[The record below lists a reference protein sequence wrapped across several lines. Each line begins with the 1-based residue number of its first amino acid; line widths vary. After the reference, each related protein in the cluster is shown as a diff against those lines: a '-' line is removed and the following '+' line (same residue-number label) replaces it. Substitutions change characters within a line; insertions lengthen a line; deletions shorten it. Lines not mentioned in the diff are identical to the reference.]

1 MTDAAAQERAPPTR
15 AQAEAR
21 VEAHSASLKKELGVR
36 DLALTQILFIVGLTW
51 IGVAGKLGPSHVV
64 FWLLALVLF
73 YLPSAAVV
81 IYLNRLMP
89 LEGGLYQWAKL
100 GFNQTVG
107 FMLAWNLWL
116 YVIVFTSE
124 IGLQCA
130 TYLSYAIGPSAA
142 WMTSSSWFVALSSAL
157 ILSLMVVTST
167 IGLSVGKWVHNTGG
181 IFMITIFGAV
191 VLLPVIGLLTGTLA
205 EYHPFRTHL
214 PELSL
219 YNLNIL
225 GKMGFGALGGFEY
238 MAILAGETR
247 APARSVTRSV
257 FIAAPVIAL
266 MFVLGTSAVVAYVP
280 NTDIDLIGPV
290 AQVLRIGYGPF
301 GIAAPLVTI
310 AILMTLAMRV
320 GQASVAFTAVTRLP
334 MVAGW
339 DHMLPAWF
347 SRLHAT
353 YKTPVNSI
361 MLVGASSFGIASL
374 SLIGVGQAEAFQL
387 VFNASG
393 IFYALTYVVMFA
405 IPLFGLRTVTP
416 GPPMWLRLASLS
428 GLLMTVLYI
437 VLSVFPIIEV
447 KSAGAFAFKISSV
460 IVVMNLVGVGILV
473 GRSGAY
479 RGITGSR
486 TRDGCCAVVQ
496 HPLPRAHELRLP
508 LVVAAGVEVAV
519 VLRERRRRHR
529 HAQPM
534 PRRNDDPRV
543 PHVDLVFVD
552 RARREQLRLV
562 ESLAEPRARDAVLD
576 AHHAAV
582 RIDIEQHHVP
592 VRVERVGGGKE
603 RGAHGAGDL
612 HRLRE
617 RRRCERE
624 QVVARRVDLRVILV
638 QAQLEL
644 ARVDQVGRRLARIVR
659 ERVRRLRLGRER
671 VERAVARAA
680 VRLAARVDVEVG
692 PLGAREREF
701 LLLAPRVVAHDEDV
715 DGRLPIHAVVDALE
729 VVVEPA
735 ELQHA
740 RVDARLRAEAAV
752 HVVDALVR
760 AGIHEEALEGLRVQ
774 RRRSPCSCGS
784 CRAHRRTSRRCRA
797 PAP

>member
-1 MTDAAAQERAPPTR
+1 MTSDLRESPADPAASAGELAR
-15 AQAEAR
+15 AEAR
-21 VEAHSASLKKELGVR
+21 VDAHSASLKKELGVR

-130 TYLSYAIGPSAA
+130 TYLSYAIGPRAA
-142 WMTSSSWFVALSSAL
+142 WMTSSSWFAALASAVL
-157 ILSLMVVTST
+157 LSLMVVTST
-167 IGLSVGKWVHNTGG
+167 IGLSVGKWVHNIGG
-181 IFMITIFGAV
+181 VFMITIFSAV

-205 EYHPFRTHL
+205 AYHPFRTGL

-225 GKMGFGALGGFEY
+225 GKMGFGAFGGFEY

-266 MFVLGTSAVVAYVP
+266 MFVLGTSVVVAYVP
-280 NTDIDLIGPV
+280 NSDIDLIGPI

-301 GIAAPLVTI
+301 GVATALVTA

-353 YKTPVNSI
+353 YRTPVNSI
-361 MLVGASSFGIASL
+361 MLVGAASFGIASL

-405 IPLFGLRTVTP
+405 IPLFGLRSVTP
-416 GPPMWLRLASLS
+416 RPPIWLRLASLS

-437 VLSVFPIIEV
+437 VLSVFPIIKVESV
-447 KSAGAFAFKISSV
+447 STFALKITMM
-460 IVVMNLVGVGILV
+460 IVAMNLVGIGILLSARQ
-473 GRSGAY
+473 RS
-479 RGITGSR
+479 
-486 TRDGCCAVVQ
+486 
-496 HPLPRAHELRLP
+496 
-508 LVVAAGVEVAV
+508 
-519 VLRERRRRHR
+519 
-529 HAQPM
+529 
-534 PRRNDDPRV
+534 
-543 PHVDLVFVD
+543 
-552 RARREQLRLV
+552 
-562 ESLAEPRARDAVLD
+562 
-576 AHHAAV
+576 
-582 RIDIEQHHVP
+582 
-592 VRVERVGGGKE
+592 
-603 RGAHGAGDL
+603 
-612 HRLRE
+612 
-617 RRRCERE
+617 
-624 QVVARRVDLRVILV
+624 
-638 QAQLEL
+638 
-644 ARVDQVGRRLARIVR
+644 
-659 ERVRRLRLGRER
+659 
-671 VERAVARAA
+671 
-680 VRLAARVDVEVG
+680 VG
-692 PLGAREREF
+692 P
-701 LLLAPRVVAHDEDV
+701 D
-715 DGRLPIHAVVDALE
+715 
-729 VVVEPA
+729 
-735 ELQHA
+735 
-740 RVDARLRAEAAV
+740 
-752 HVVDALVR
+752 
-760 AGIHEEALEGLRVQ
+760 
-774 RRRSPCSCGS
+774 RSPVL
-784 CRAHRRTSRRCRA
+784 
-797 PAP
+797 